1 METND
6 FSRITTLSQLR
17 QTRKDVSEQ
26 IHILESRISHRLDGF
41 KAACSFKG
49 ILLPI
54 LRKLR
59 KTISGTP
66 FAKY

>member
-26 IHILESRISHRLDGF
+26 IHILEENSARSRDQY
-41 KAACSFKG
+41 
-49 ILLPI
+49 PM
-54 LRKLR
+54 LRGPQLNESLFYE
-59 KTISGTP
+59 IN
-66 FAKY
+66 